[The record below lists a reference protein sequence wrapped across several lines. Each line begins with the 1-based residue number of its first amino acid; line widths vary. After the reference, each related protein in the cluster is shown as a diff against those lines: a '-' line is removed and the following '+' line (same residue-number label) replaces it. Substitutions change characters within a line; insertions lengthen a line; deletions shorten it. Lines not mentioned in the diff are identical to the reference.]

1 MKQFR
6 LKSIVALAMTF
17 AFVATVL
24 QPAVAEDYPTRSVR
38 LIVGYGAGGGTDRI
52 SRLLADRLSKALGQP
67 VVVENRPGAGGTLAA
82 DKVAHSKPDGYTL
95 YMMAG
100 GHAIAA
106 AVYKSLP
113 YDSVKDFDAVALV
126 ANVPLVIVTRPNSP
140 IDNFKELV
148 AAAKQSPGKMTFG
161 SVGVGTTQHFAAEL
175 LNEKAKIDLR
185 HIPYKRSPNAIA
197 AVESGEVDVLFETMP
212 AVLGQ
217 IQGHAV
223 KPIAV
228 TSAER
233 FPGLPDLA
241 TVKES
246 GLADYAVSSWYALVG
261 PAGLPK
267 AVVAKLNAAVAD
279 ILRNED
285 FRERVLKAAFV
296 PATPISPEAVGT
308 HVASAVAQ
316 WRKIRQTAGIPQR

>member
-1 MKQFR
+1 MKAFR
-6 LKSIVALAMTF
+6 LKSIATLAMAF

-24 QPAVAEDYPTRSVR
+24 QPAAAEHYPARSIR
-38 LIVGYGAGGGTDRI
+38 LLVGYGAGGGTDLI

-95 YMMAG
+95 YMMAN

-113 YDSVKDFDAVALV
+113 YDSVKDFDAIALV
-126 ANVPLVIVTRPNSP
+126 ANVPLVIVTRPDSP
-140 IDNFKELV
+140 IDDFKELV
-148 AAAKQSPGKMTFG
+148 EAAKQSPGKMTFG

-175 LNEKAKIDLR
+175 LNDVAKIKLR

-197 AVESGEVDVLFETMP
+197 AVQSGEIDVLFETMP

-241 TVKES
+241 TVRES

-261 PAGLPK
+261 PAGLPP
-267 AVVAKLNAAVAD
+267 AVVQKVNAAVAD
-279 ILRNED
+279 ILGKED
-285 FRERVLKAAFV
+285 FRKRALEAAFV
-296 PATPISPEAVGT
+296 PATPISSEKAGA
-308 HVASAVAQ
+308 HIASAVEQ
-316 WRKIRQTAGIPQR
+316 WQKIRQTAGIPQR